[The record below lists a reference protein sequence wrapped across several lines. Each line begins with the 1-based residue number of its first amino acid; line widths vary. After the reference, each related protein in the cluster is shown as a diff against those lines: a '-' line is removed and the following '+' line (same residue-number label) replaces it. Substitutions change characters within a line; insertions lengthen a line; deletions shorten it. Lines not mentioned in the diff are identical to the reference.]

1 MSIQS
6 VYQDKKSVKNK
17 IYFQLDLKPN
27 RSVEFSIYASNNK
40 FLKKPNINDIFAG
53 IQQIYLSDMFDRRE
67 RRTKRKSTHEN
78 RRYIN

>member
-27 RSVEFSIYASNNK
+27 LSVEFSIHASNNK
-40 FLKKPNINDIFAG
+40 FLKKTNINDIFAG
-53 IQQIYLSDMFDRRE
+53 IQQIYLSDMLDRRE